1 MDAIQ
6 EFSYLVAMEEFNFVM
21 SEDFVAMEGIVDKG
35 RELIGTIV
43 RFLKMIAKKIAD
55 AFTALVAKWKKGPS
69 SNQYKI
75 KAIHKNSVNEIF
87 STFGEID
94 KIIADLPKIASITHS
109 NADDM
114 KDTANNAFAGVRA
127 AAKTIDSYAAN
138 SRTVHYS
145 DEDDD
150 SLVAFDKNGWIDKA
164 NRIASNWRKIS
175 FQFEDSA
182 YASDRV
188 NARFPKMSNDENYN
202 DATREQ
208 YERERDEY
216 NDIVKLGQEV
226 GNIYRRIFSE
236 ALRTTTVF
244 VQYVDKVSIVVV
256 KNPSK

>member
-6 EFSYLVAMEEFNFVM
+6 EFSYIVAMEEFNYVM
-21 SEDFVAMEGIVDKG
+21 SEDFIAMEGIVDKG

-55 AFTALVAKWKKGPS
+55 AFLSLVAKWKKGPS
-69 SNQYKI
+69 GNQYKI
-75 KAIHKNSVNEIF
+75 KAIHKNSVDEIF
-87 STFGEID
+87 KSFSEID
-94 KIIADLPKIASITHS
+94 TIIADLPKISSITHN

-114 KDTANNAFAGVRA
+114 KDAANNAFAGIRA
-127 AAKTIDSYAAN
+127 TAKKIDSYAAN
-138 SRTVHYS
+138 SRTIHYN

-150 SLVAFDKNGWIDKA
+150 LLVAFDKNGWIDKA
-164 NRIASNWRKIS
+164 HRIASNWRKIS
-175 FQFEDSA
+175 FEFEDSA

-188 NARFPKMSNDENYN
+188 NARFPKISSDEDYN
-202 DATREQ
+202 EASRAQ

-226 GNIYRRIFSE
+226 GNIYRRIFNE

-244 VQYVDKVSIVVV
+244 VQYVDKVSIVTI
-256 KNPSK
+256 KSSSK